1 MVHEKPISSTSNIK
15 FPPFTD
21 RSVLF
26 FSGSADKALRMYEKD
41 LIKPR
46 DQYIK
51 NPLENYME
59 HLHKKCAKTTTV
71 GILNIM
77 IFRLDWS
84 SFLPLTKPKAMLIAC
99 KEMVLARKWLFIGER
114 KIMNAT
120 GIIWRIS
127 LAFSSYIHKWQTYI
141 DPFFQVEEIIIS
153 KDVTS
158 ISQGKKEMRKQFLR
172 WDGKYDTRETCHKVI
187 LMKEEGRK
195 T

>member
-1 MVHEKPISSTSNIK
+1 
-15 FPPFTD
+15 
-21 RSVLF
+21 
-26 FSGSADKALRMYEKD
+26 
-41 LIKPR
+41 
-46 DQYIK
+46 
-51 NPLENYME
+51 ME

-84 SFLPLTKPKAMLIAC
+84 SFFPLAKPKARLIVC
-99 KEMVLARKWLFIGER
+99 KEMVLAMKWLFIGER
-114 KIMNAT
+114 KMMNAT
-120 GIIWRIS
+120 GIIRRIS

-158 ISQGKKEMRKQFLR
+158 ISQGKKEMLKQFSR
-172 WDGKYDTRETCHKVI
+172 RDRKYDRREICRKVI
-187 LMKEEGRK
+187 LMEEESRK

>member
-1 MVHEKPISSTSNIK
+1 MEHEKPSLRRSNII
-15 FPPFTD
+15 FSPFTY
-21 RSVLF
+21 SSGLF
-26 FSGSADKALRMYEKD
+26 FSGSADKTLKMNVKD

-46 DQYIK
+46 DQFI
-51 NPLENYME
+51 NILLENYME

-84 SFLPLTKPKAMLIAC
+84 SFFPLAKPKARLIVC
-99 KEMVLARKWLFIGER
+99 KEMVLAMKWLFIGER
-114 KIMNAT
+114 KMMNAT

-127 LAFSSYIHKWQTYI
+127 LAFSSYIHKWQTYM
-141 DPFFQVEEIIIS
+141 DLFFQVEEIIIS

-158 ISQGKKEMRKQFLR
+158 ITQGKKEMLKQFSR
-172 WDGKYDTRETCHKVI
+172 RDRKYDRREICRKVI
-187 LMKEEGRK
+187 LMEEESRK